1 VVVPLWSSSKSSL
14 FINNLQSIAT
24 IFRVKQFVQNSFSC
38 TSPTIFPETRPDKD
52 DRLNKQLIC
61 PQQEQNVVTGRGV
74 RKMLGRGKKVSLS
87 FSTFETFLILTT
99 PKMNQH
105 VTKSIS
111 EYSRTTVFPMEF
123 TKPTAGIAPPT
134 MAFTD
139 EVLSNKEKNET
150 KKKPKVEQPKD
161 KPKRP
166 LSAYNLFFQHERGEI
181 LRATPERAEGK
192 PRRSHGKIGFADLAR
207 NIAANWKSIDPESRS
222 HFDKLA
228 AKDKE
233 RYKTEMD
240 VWKKK
245 QELKKQ
251 AMAADFEPIALVSPD
266 LCQQDKKVP
275 PFSVSDMLGMGAHP
289 PLYTVGGQ
297 EVIAPEPIP
306 IASLDNQSSQ
316 WAHKFSSVYK
326 APPLSDLA
334 SDLDD
339 DCKQLLTNMFQG

>member
-1 VVVPLWSSSKSSL
+1 M
-14 FINNLQSIAT
+14 
-24 IFRVKQFVQNSFSC
+24 
-38 TSPTIFPETRPDKD
+38 
-52 DRLNKQLIC
+52 
-61 PQQEQNVVTGRGV
+61 PQ
-74 RKMLGRGKKVSLS
+74 
-87 FSTFETFLILTT
+87 
-99 PKMNQH
+99 MNQR
-105 VTKSIS
+105 VTESIS
-111 EYSRTTVFPMEF
+111 EHSRTTVFPMEF
-123 TKPTAGIAPPT
+123 TKITEGTALPT

-139 EVLSNKEKNET
+139 EVLSNKQKDET
-150 KKKPKVEQPKD
+150 KKKPKEQPKD

-207 NIAANWKSIDPESRS
+207 NIAANWKAIKPELRS

-233 RYKTEMD
+233 RYRTEMD
-240 VWKKK
+240 EWKKK

-251 AMAADFEPIALVSPD
+251 MAAAFEPIALVSPD
-266 LCQQDKKVP
+266 LCLQDKKVA

-289 PLYTVGGQ
+289 PLYAVGGK
-297 EVIAPEPIP
+297 EVIAPEPVP
-306 IASLDNQSSQ
+306 IASLSSQSAQ

-339 DCKQLLTNMFQG
+339 DCKHLLTTMFQ